1 MRQEVLDMVQFHW
14 WEYDDARYLQ
24 MLQSAQA
31 LTQSASGTSP
41 ILKSVSLTN
50 FDTIRLREIV
60 EEGGVDVVSNQ
71 VSFSLVD
78 ERPAARGMCEYCMRS
93 GIKLLCYGTLLG
105 GLLSDKWLGKPDP
118 ALSPAVL
125 DTASL
130 KKYYRFVQH
139 WGGGGGSN
147 SRGAAWALFQEL
159 LRVCRAVADK
169 KTREALGT
177 AVVVGPDG
185 FSTAVAAGMGSAI
198 TISDVAMRW
207 VLQQPGVGGVIVG
220 ARLGHTMMSHVE
232 ENERVFSFELDEQD
246 LAALKAVQSRG
257 HLLSGD
263 CGDEYRG

>member
-1 MRQEVLDMVQFHW
+1 
-14 WEYDDARYLQ
+14 
-24 MLQSAQA
+24 
-31 LTQSASGTSP
+31 
-41 ILKSVSLTN
+41 LTN

-78 ERPAARGMCEYCMRS
+78 ERPAARGMAEYCERT

-130 KKYYRFVQH
+130 KKYYRFIQH
-139 WGGGGGSN
+139 WGDGS
-147 SRGAAWALFQEL
+147 RTAWTLFQEL
-159 LRVCRAVADK
+159 LRTCRSIADK
-169 KTREALGT
+169 KQALIQEA
-177 AVVVGPDG
+177 AAVGPDG
-185 FSTAVAAGMGSAI
+185 STAGSLSESTI

-232 ENERVFSFELDEQD
+232 ENQRVFIFELDEQD
-246 LAALKAVQSRG
+246 KAALRAVQSRG
-257 HLLSGD
+257 KLLPGD